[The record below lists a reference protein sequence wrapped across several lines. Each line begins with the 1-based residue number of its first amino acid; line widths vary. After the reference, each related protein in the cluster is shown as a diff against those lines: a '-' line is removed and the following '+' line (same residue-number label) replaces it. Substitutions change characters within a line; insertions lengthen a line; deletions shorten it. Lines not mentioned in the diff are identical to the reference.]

1 MRCGDWHPTPAL
13 RRCGS
18 SGRRT
23 GNATWRDSCGHGG
36 RRAGTTQR
44 PPVWITTAKSVQ
56 SVPTAPE
63 LFDVVLVDE
72 ASQCTLTDLLPALY
86 RGRRWAVIGDSEQ
99 LPAIPTVRA
108 TEEQALSQKYGLDPF
123 LDRVGHSDLFTL
135 CAAALPRGRSDV
147 LQLQEHFRSH
157 PQIIGFSNQH
167 IYQQRLQLA
176 PDTLDRSPL
185 PVASGVFP
193 VPVVGYAERGD
204 RGRSWINRMEAERV
218 VDEVKRLTA
227 QEGLNEVAIGIVTPF
242 GGQKTLIQNLLARAQ
257 GSIRR
262 STE

>member
-1 MRCGDWHPTPAL
+1 MNQTVLPIRTTASFVRLRAVSRLETSLARNNGVLPPEQTTAFRPAL
-13 RRCGS
+13 R
-18 SGRRT
+18 
-23 GNATWRDSCGHGG
+23 A
-36 RRAGTTQR
+36 A
-44 PPVWITTAKSVQ
+44 PVWITTAKSVQ
-56 SVPTAPE
+56 SIPTAPE

-108 TEEQALSQKYGLDPF
+108 TEEQALSQQYGLDPF
-123 LDRVGHSDLFTL
+123 LDRIGHSDLFTL
-135 CAAALPRGRSDV
+135 CTAALPRGRSDV

-185 PVASGVFP
+185 PFASGLFP
-193 VPVVGYAERGD
+193 VSVAGKAERGA
-204 RGRSWINRMEAERV
+204 RGRSWINRAEAERV
-218 VDEVKRLTA
+218 VDEVERLTA
-227 QEGLNEVAIGIVTPF
+227 QEGLNGGTIGIVTPF
-242 GGQKTLIQNLLARAQ
+242 GGKRAKWAVVAE
-257 GSIRR
+257 RR
-262 STE
+262 SV